1 MDCSICST
9 SFPSRGQATCASC
22 ARALVYQSRLDHLT
36 HLLARES
43 LQRSAGLVINP
54 PLHID
59 AASLASGSDLVDITE
74 SATKQRHGR
83 VLGETQAIEAR
94 CALVSQQLQ
103 VLNKQI
109 KDAKAEKLSRMADHE
124 RRRSEMASEKL
135 LLERRMPQL
144 LEPLQTNARRLH
156 RKLDK
161 VHAKTREGRVKLCH
175 ETARLAG
182 LKQRRRKSSQGQIV
196 QDYTIGGV
204 PIPDLR
210 HLHSEP
216 SLPSPLPIDHA
227 VTDAEIAARP
237 DQVTAA
243 LANVC
248 RLLTTTCHY
257 LSLRL
262 PAEITPPHANYP
274 HPTIFSVQSSYKAI
288 DMLFPV
294 NSTPHPAPQAPSSSS
309 RLLEHRSLP
318 KLRLLHL
325 DKPLVRTARE
335 DANNYN
341 LFVEGVTLLAWDV
354 AWLCRS
360 QGLFVANSWDEVCDM
375 GKNLC
380 LLFRSQPG
388 PSPPTDLSVTQNPPL
403 PTPGFGE
410 LSHAAVHSNIK
421 GPMGIALMRSWR
433 LASPHRLIDKVKSH
447 LLTEMSGAEWE
458 LIAESE
464 WDVEREDEQAV
475 LVGGM
480 RPADVDPENVTK
492 AKGSSGWTVL
502 RGRGTNPA

>member
-9 SFPSRGQATCASC
+9 SFSSRGQATCASC
-22 ARALVYQSRLDHLT
+22 ARALVYQNRLDHLT
-36 HLLARES
+36 HLLDKES
-43 LQRSAGLVINP
+43 LQRTVGLVVSS

-59 AASLASGSDLVDITE
+59 AASLASGSDLVDISE

-83 VLGETQAIEAR
+83 VLGETEAIEAR
-94 CALVSQQLQ
+94 CAQVDQQLQ

-109 KDAKAEKLSRMADHE
+109 RDARAEKLSRMAEHE
-124 RRRSEMASEKL
+124 RRRSEMTSEKQ

-161 VHAKTREGRVKLCH
+161 VHAKTCEGRVKLCH

-182 LKQRRRKSSQGQIV
+182 LKQRRRKTSHGQIV
-196 QDYTIGGV
+196 QDYTIAGV

-210 HLHSEP
+210 HLH
-216 SLPSPLPIDHA
+216 
-227 VTDAEIAARP
+227 TARP

-243 LANVC
+243 LANIC

-257 LSLRL
+257 LFLRL

-274 HPTIFSVQSSYKAI
+274 HPTIFSVQSSYKGF

-294 NSTPHPAPQAPSSSS
+294 ISTPHAAPPTPSSS

-325 DKPLVRTARE
+325 DKPLVRTAR
-335 DANNYN
+335 DDPNNYN

-360 QGLFVANSWDEVCDM
+360 QGLFVANTWDDVCDL

-380 LLFRSQPG
+380 ILFRCQPG
-388 PSPPTDLSVTQNPPL
+388 PSPPTDLPVTQDPPL
-403 PTPGFGE
+403 PTPSFGE
-410 LSHAAVHSNIK
+410 LSHAAIHSNIE
-421 GPMGIALMRSWR
+421 GPMGIALMRTWR

-447 LLTEMSGAEWE
+447 LLAEMSGAEWE
-458 LIAESE
+458 LIVESE

-480 RPADVDPENVTK
+480 RPADVDSENVTK